1 MKARLNFKI
10 LIVVLGCFVFGGS
23 LFGAGY
29 WLAQRSLQKQIKT
42 WAAQVASRP
51 PPSANLSSGPNAAH
65 NLPSQTGAS
74 LPETASPERKEFMQ
88 NQATLTEKMTELR
101 KQNSST
107 NGMLDPKVVARF
119 QQENAGLLRR
129 QKELSQIIAGQQ
141 AKNPVPAPP
150 PLQIP
155 SNASPQLKNYLTTHD
170 QLMRDEV
177 AFMSQHRTDAPATR
191 QAAMQQ
197 WRQQNAGRFKQLQQ
211 ESQALA
217 QSASA
222 PTAVPATITK

>member
-1 MKARLNFKI
+1 
-10 LIVVLGCFVFGGS
+10 
-23 LFGAGY
+23 
-29 WLAQRSLQKQIKT
+29 
-42 WAAQVASRP
+42 
-51 PPSANLSSGPNAAH
+51 
-65 NLPSQTGAS
+65 
-74 LPETASPERKEFMQ
+74 MQ

-107 NGMLDPKVVARF
+107 NGMLDPKLVARF
-119 QQENAGLLRR
+119 QQENAALLRR

-150 PLQIP
+150 LQIP
-155 SNASPQLKNYLTTHD
+155 SNASPQLKNYLTAHD